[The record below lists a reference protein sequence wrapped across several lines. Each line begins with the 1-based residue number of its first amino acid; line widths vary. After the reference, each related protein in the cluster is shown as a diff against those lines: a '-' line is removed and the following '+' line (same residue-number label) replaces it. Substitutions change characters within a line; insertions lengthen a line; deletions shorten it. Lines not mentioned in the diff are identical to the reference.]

1 MKLIKLNSFIALT
14 KEELLKRKAF
24 SVKFQNPVSYNKK
37 IVAFYGNS
45 SIQKSRKINQYFY
58 NEASENI
65 EPARILTKQLD
76 ENQIL
81 NLSLLTKQGKL
92 EFTKVISEK
101 FNYIHNFDN
110 FIKDKEI
117 ITYLDKLSDDIFF
130 SDIKVIIFP
139 FPSIFNCLDFVNAA
153 IILDN
158 SVIDMSA
165 SDFYGIDF
173 KDTKL
178 ISIA

>member
-1 MKLIKLNSFIALT
+1 MKLIRLNSFIALS

-45 SIQKSRKINQYFY
+45 NIQKSRKINQYFY
-58 NEASENI
+58 NEASQNI
-65 EPARILTKQLD
+65 EPAKILTKQLD

-81 NLSLLTKQGKL
+81 NLSLLTRQRKL
-92 EFTKVISEK
+92 EFTKAISEK
-101 FNYIHNFDN
+101 FNIHNFDN
-110 FIKDKEI
+110 FIEDKEI
-117 ITYLDKLSDDIFF
+117 ITYLDKLSDDIYF

-139 FPSIFNCLDFVNAA
+139 FPGIDFVNAA

-158 SVIDMSA
+158 SVVDMPA

-173 KDTKL
+173 KDTRL
-178 ISIA
+178 ILIA